1 MSFDYTPL
9 FRNNLPAPAAARW
22 GGFPKYSFIGGNND
36 ASSVPVQPLLDALA
50 KVMLRDGQQLAT
62 YGMNSGP
69 QGYRPLREAIAKLL
83 ETNAHMPTDPDDML
97 VTTGSNQGID
107 LVNNA
112 FLSTGDTVIVE
123 EVCYASSLSRLRY
136 LGVNYVLID
145 IDEDG
150 MNIAQLDQVLADLK
164 SKGSQAKYIYT
175 IPTIQNPSGTIMSV
189 EKRQK
194 MLNLARKYGVPI
206 FEDDCY
212 SDLTWDGTRPP
223 TIRSMD
229 DAGQVIYCATFSK
242 SIAPAL
248 RIGYVV
254 ADWPVLSQL
263 IPLKTDG
270 GCGALE
276 QMALA
281 EFCDTQFNE
290 HVAELRDTL
299 KAKCDLM
306 LSVLDEQ
313 FGTTAEI
320 IPPKGGIFIWITMPE
335 EVDTDKLA
343 KVAAAQGVVIN
354 PGSEWSADPISGR
367 RRFRLCFGNPT
378 HAQIREGVTLLAD
391 ICHEEFGVPLR
402 GANVER

>member
-1 MSFDYTPL
+1 MSFDYKPL
-9 FRNNLPAPAAARW
+9 FRTNLPNPAAARW

-36 ASSVPVQPLLDALA
+36 AASIPVQGLLDALA
-50 KVMLRDGQQLAT
+50 KVMQSDGQQLAT

-69 QGYRPLREAIAKLL
+69 QGYRPLREAIADLL
-83 ETNAHMPTDPDDML
+83 ESNAHMPTSADDML
-97 VTTGSNQGID
+97 ITTGSNQGID

-112 FLSTGDTVIVE
+112 FLNKGDTVIVE

-136 LGVNYVLID
+136 LGVNYVLIEVD
-145 IDEDG
+145 DDG
-150 MNIAQLDQVLADLK
+150 MRMDRLEQVLADLK
-164 SKGSQAKYIYT
+164 DKGTQAKYIYT
-175 IPTIQNPSGTIMSV
+175 IPTVQNPSGSIMGV
-189 EKRQK
+189 ERRQQ
-194 MLNLARKYGVPI
+194 MLDLARKYGVPI

-254 ADWPVLSQL
+254 ADWPVMSQL

-281 EFCDTQFNE
+281 EFCRTQFAD
-290 HVAELRDTL
+290 HVAALRQTL
-299 KAKCDLM
+299 KTKCDLM

-320 IPPKGGIFIWITMPE
+320 VAPKGGIFIWITMPE
-335 EVDTDKLA
+335 EVDTDQLT

-354 PGSEWSADPISGR
+354 PGSEWSADPVSGR

-378 HAQIREGVTLLAD
+378 HDQIREGVTLLAE
-391 ICHEEFGVPLR
+391 ICHQEFGVPLR

>member
-36 ASSVPVQPLLDALA
+36 AASVPVQPLLDALA
-50 KVMLRDGQQLAT
+50 KVMQRDGQQLAT

-97 VTTGSNQGID
+97 ITTGSNQGID
-107 LVNNA
+107 LVNDA
-112 FLSTGDTVIVE
+112 FLSAGDTVIVE

-145 IDEDG
+145 VDEDG
-150 MNIAQLDQVLADLK
+150 MNMAQLDQVLADLQ

-175 IPTIQNPSGTIMSV
+175 IPTVQNPSGTIMSV

-194 MLNLARKYGVPI
+194 MLDLARKYGVPI

-281 EFCDTQFNE
+281 EFCNTQFND
-290 HVAELRDTL
+290 HVAELRGTL

-354 PGSEWSADPISGR
+354 PGSEWSADPVSGR
-367 RRFRLCFGNPT
+367 HRFRLCFGNPT
-378 HAQIREGVTLLAD
+378 HAQIREGVTLLAE

>member
-36 ASSVPVQPLLDALA
+36 AASVPVQPLLDALA
-50 KVMLRDGQQLAT
+50 KVMQRDGQQLAT

-97 VTTGSNQGID
+97 ITTGSNQGID
-107 LVNNA
+107 LVNDA
-112 FLSTGDTVIVE
+112 FLSAGDTVIVE

-145 IDEDG
+145 VDEDG
-150 MNIAQLDQVLADLK
+150 MNMAQLDQVLADLQ

-175 IPTIQNPSGTIMSV
+175 IPTVQNPSGTIMSV

-194 MLNLARKYGVPI
+194 MLDLARKYGVPI

-281 EFCDTQFNE
+281 EFCNTQFND
-290 HVAELRDTL
+290 HVAELRGTL

-354 PGSEWSADPISGR
+354 PGSEWSADPVSGR
-367 RRFRLCFGNPT
+367 RRFRLCFGNPA
-378 HAQIREGVTLLAD
+378 HAQIREGVTLLAE

>member
-1 MSFDYTPL
+1 MSFDYSHL
-9 FRNNLPAPAAARW
+9 FRDNLPAPAAARW

-36 ASSVPVQPLLDALA
+36 AASVPVQPLMDALA
-50 KVMLRDGQQLAT
+50 KVMQRDGQQLAT

-83 ETNAHMPTDPDDML
+83 ETNAHMPTNPDDMMI
-97 VTTGSNQGID
+97 TTGSNQGID
-107 LVNNA
+107 LVNDA
-112 FLSTGDTVIVE
+112 FLSKGDTVIVE

-136 LGVNYVLID
+136 LGVNYVLIGV
-145 IDEDG
+145 DEDG
-150 MNIAQLDQVLADLK
+150 MNMAHLDQVLGDLK
-164 SKGSQAKYIYT
+164 SKGKQAKYIYT
-175 IPTIQNPSGTIMSV
+175 IPTVQNPSGTIMSV

-194 MLNLARKYGVPI
+194 MLDLARQYGVPI

-212 SDLTWDGTRPP
+212 SDLTWDGSRPP

-281 EFCDTQFNE
+281 EFCNTQFND
-290 HVAELRDTL
+290 HVAELRGTL

-313 FGTTAEI
+313 FGTTAEVVA
-320 IPPKGGIFIWITMPE
+320 PKGGIFIWITMPE

-343 KVAAAQGVVIN
+343 QVAAAQGVVIN
-354 PGSEWSADPISGR
+354 PGSEWSADPVSGR

-378 HAQIREGVTLLAD
+378 HDQIREGVTLLAE
-391 ICHEEFGVPLR
+391 ICHKEFGVPVR
-402 GANVER
+402 GGNVER